1 MYPFAEHFAR
11 LGFVGISLHYRLR
24 NAKQGTS
31 VFDCVKD
38 GRSAMRFVRSRA
50 KSLGVDPQKIVVSGA
65 SAGGHVAVGTA
76 LFSGVDE
83 VGETTDV
90 SCIPNALVLLFPVI
104 DTSRA
109 GYGNA
114 KIGDRWRT
122 LSPVHQVRRKV
133 PPTLI
138 FHGTGD
144 TVTPFSGATA
154 FREAMRKSD
163 NRCELVVHKN
173 GKHGYLMFDK
183 KLYLDTLKKTEKF
196 LSSLGLTEKR

>member
-1 MYPFAEHFAR
+1 
-11 LGFVGISLHYRLR
+11 
-24 NAKQGTS
+24 

-38 GRSAMRFVRSRA
+38 GRSAMRFVRSHA

-76 LFSGVDE
+76 LFSSVDE

-122 LSPVHQVRRKV
+122 LSPVHQVRRNV
-133 PPTLI
+133 PPTII

-144 TVTPFSGATA
+144 TVTPFAGATA

-183 KLYLDTLKKTEKF
+183 QLYLDTLKKTEKF